1 MSDTPAIIDQRLDAA
16 VLGLGDH
23 SVACFCLAITMGPD
37 GFTVHTEGHG
47 AGLLL
52 RQAVR
57 DWLAAADAQ
66 TLEEHMAGADEPTEA
81 GPAPA
86 EGDDDDGP
94 GDGGSPVLSPS

>member
-1 MSDTPAIIDQRLDAA
+1 MSDTSIIDQRLEAA

-23 SVACFCLAITMGPD
+23 SVACFCLAITTGPD

-66 TLEEHMAGADEPTEA
+66 TLEEHLTGADESA
-81 GPAPA
+81 RDDRAPG
-86 EGDDDDGP
+86 EDDDGDGP
-94 GDGGSPVLSPS
+94 GEGGSPVLSPS

>member
-1 MSDTPAIIDQRLDAA
+1 MSDTSIIDQRLEAA

-37 GFTVHTEGHG
+37 GFTVHTESHG

-66 TLEEHMAGADEPTEA
+66 TLEDHLTGADEPDEEGSA
-81 GPAPA
+81 SG
-86 EGDDDDGP
+86 EGDDEDGP
-94 GDGGSPVLSPS
+94 GEGGSPVLSPS